1 MFSCAC
7 DTHFA
12 QFQFLSLSKLQKT
25 SLNFHWSQKLR
36 VVAGQLGIF
45 RTRPIGPWSWLLNAE
60 KRTCRQGT
68 LRWFHFHFKIWSKII
83 DLLIWLKIAIWHQS
97 WFIIQTYMCFWVI
110 VFGTSSSAA
119 LDGEG
124 LAYKITD
131 CQLRGFNLCRLCS
144 RPSRAHASISASQ
157 P

>member
-1 MFSCAC
+1 MFPVPVI
-7 DTHFA
+7 HI
-12 QFQFLSLSKLQKT
+12 LSNFSFYHCRNYKR
-25 SLNFHWSQKLR
+25 LNFHWSQNLR
-36 VVAGQLGIF
+36 IVAGQLGIF

-97 WFIIQTYMCFWVI
+97 WYIIQTYMCFWVI

-131 CQLRGFNLCRLCS
+131 CQLRGFDLCRLCS